1 MTSTSIGTGIDSTFI
16 DILFTMCTG
25 ESSQAVTLVVTYKVD
40 AGAAILARIHCTI
53 INVAFTIHSRET
65 GRTNTLVLIF
75 VGRVDKA
82 SASVFARS
90 VHATLVNFD
99 VAIDTGVSGFAP
111 ALVTS
116 RCINAVSTVFAG
128 FVIALLSG

>member
-1 MTSTSIGTGIDSTFI
+1 M
-16 DILFTMCTG
+16 
-25 ESSQAVTLVVTYKVD
+25 
-40 AGAAILARIHCTI
+40 ARIHCTI
-53 INVAFTIHSRET
+53 INVAFTIHSGET